1 MRVAFPVAGKGWG
14 WVSLPRIGQEVVIS
28 FLEGNPDKPLIT
40 GSVYNGDNPPP
51 YDLPT
56 NQTQS
61 GIKSRSSKTGTG
73 ENFNEIRFED
83 KKDSEEV
90 YVHAEKDFNCV
101 IENNETRQIGVVK
114 KDKGDQTI
122 EIQNN
127 RTVTLNQGN
136 DLLTIKTGNLDTNVD
151 QGNDTITIKAGNY
164 ELKVNAGKATIT
176 AAQSIELT
184 VGGSSIK
191 MDPQSITIQSPTIKI
206 QADATLD
213 AKGGITT
220 VKADGP
226 LTLKGAVT
234 MIN

>member
-1 MRVAFPVAGKGWG
+1 
-14 WVSLPRIGQEVVIS
+14 
-28 FLEGNPDKPLIT
+28 
-40 GSVYNGDNPPP
+40 
-51 YDLPT
+51 LPT

-151 QGNDTITIKAGNY
+151 QGNDTITIKTGNY
-164 ELKVNAGKATIT
+164 ALKVNAGKATIT

-191 MDPQSITIQSPTIKI
+191 MDPSSITIKSPTITI
-206 QADATLD
+206 QANGTLE
-213 AKGGITT
+213 AESPMTT
-220 VKADGP
+220 VKGTGV
-226 LTLKGAVT
+226 LTLSGALT
-234 MIN
+234 KIN